1 MTYKVFMDN
10 PYLKEMN
17 GKITKKE
24 FKDNKSYIQ
33 LDKTIFYPDL
43 AGGQPM
49 DFGTINGLEVVKV
62 YEEDETIVHVIKGD
76 IATTRVHMEINWDR
90 RLDLMQ
96 QHSGEHILASS
107 FYRLFN
113 ATTVGIHIGNELN
126 TIDIKKPHL
135 TENEASQVEYL
146 ANKIIQSNFK
156 VKSYYV
162 NHNQLS
168 KIALRKDTT
177 IEDEKIRIVEI
188 DNIDYIACCGT
199 HVSNTGEIGLI
210 KILKWEKYKGNIR
223 VEFVCGIRAL
233 KDYSW
238 KNTYINEIGKLL
250 SAKDT
255 DVLNK
260 VNQLNTARE
269 TVEKENRFLREELY
283 NIKGELL
290 LKESTVDNNINY
302 IIKEFKD
309 IDLKEL
315 NLIASNLNRNQE
327 KLIQIYFIINE
338 EMWQFVIARSKD
350 LDLNL
355 NKIFKDISNKYAI
368 KGGGSPQL
376 IQGVASISDLYSAID
391 MFKREIK
398 SKF

>member
-1 MTYKVFMDN
+1 MTYKFFMDN

-250 SAKDT
+250 SVKDT